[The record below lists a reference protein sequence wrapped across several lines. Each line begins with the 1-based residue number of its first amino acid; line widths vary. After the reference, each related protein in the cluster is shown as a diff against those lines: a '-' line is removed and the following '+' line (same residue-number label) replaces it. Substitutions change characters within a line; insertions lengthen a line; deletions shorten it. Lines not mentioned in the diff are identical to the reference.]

1 MKISY
6 WFATGLV
13 VMVVVMWL
21 IHWKIWRILLWVI
34 MVTIRIPRPMM
45 GGSIMGSKGAWPPG
59 SMTPMDRRMAPRT
72 YIRHPGTY

>member
-6 WFATGLV
+6 WFAVWLM

-34 MVTIRIPRPMM
+34 MLTIRIPRPMVR
-45 GGSIMGSKGAWPPG
+45 GSIMGPKGARSPG
-59 SMTPMDRRMAPRT
+59 SMTPMGR
-72 YIRHPGTY
+72 